1 MSTPTWTWRT
11 TTASPELVA
20 IARPDL
26 PRLRRSVAAVV
37 AREPELPMAWLFVSD
52 TGHVMVVPPPQQDAE
67 ATGPTGEDQS
77 STRSDLTA

>member
-1 MSTPTWTWRT
+1 
-11 TTASPELVA
+11 
-20 IARPDL
+20 
-26 PRLRRSVAAVV
+26 
-37 AREPELPMAWLFVSD
+37 MAWLFVSD